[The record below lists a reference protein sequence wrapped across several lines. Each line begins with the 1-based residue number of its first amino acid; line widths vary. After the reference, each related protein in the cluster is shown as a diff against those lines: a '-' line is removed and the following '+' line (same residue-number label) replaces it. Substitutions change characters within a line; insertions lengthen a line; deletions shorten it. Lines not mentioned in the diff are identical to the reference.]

1 MAQGALH
8 VFNKPKKLHGCSKQ
22 RKAQNSTS
30 TPTERS
36 LLRYK
41 EGLPLL
47 KKKKKMVGGREEEKE
62 KRKHYN
68 SLKKIFFNVNYFC
81 KAFIE
86 FVKILLLF
94 YVFVFLAMK
103 HVGS

>member
-22 RKAQNSTS
+22 RKTQNSTS
-30 TPTERS
+30 TPTQRS

-47 KKKKKMVGGREEEKE
+47 KKKKNGGGDREEEKE
-62 KRKHYN
+62 KEAKVTRDYKQYSCLEN
-68 SLKKIFFNVNYFC
+68 PRDRGAWWAAVYGVAQSRT
-81 KAFIE
+81 
-86 FVKILLLF
+86 
-94 YVFVFLAMK
+94 
-103 HVGS
+103 

>member
-1 MAQGALH
+1 VENSAAPERPSVMAQGALH

-47 KKKKKMVGGREEEKE
+47 KKKKKWWGGQGGRKG
-62 KRKHYN
+62 KRGKSN
-68 SLKKIFFNVNYFC
+68 
-81 KAFIE
+81 
-86 FVKILLLF
+86 
-94 YVFVFLAMK
+94 
-103 HVGS
+103 